1 MNIQER
7 FRNGNE
13 DDTYIYISGIS
24 HGVYSCFPGKTNKI
38 RPSDLYTF
46 HLLSKGVRDGGPDDL
61 DWDPPPRLTSAR
73 ELSEQSKA
81 TGCLVRPGLSTNTP
95 QTQGF
100 TTNVSHILTS
110 CSAQILFLKVYAHSH
125 PPQ

>member
-81 TGCLVRPGLSTNTP
+81 AGCLVRPGLSTNTP

-100 TTNVSHILTS
+100 TTNVSRILTS